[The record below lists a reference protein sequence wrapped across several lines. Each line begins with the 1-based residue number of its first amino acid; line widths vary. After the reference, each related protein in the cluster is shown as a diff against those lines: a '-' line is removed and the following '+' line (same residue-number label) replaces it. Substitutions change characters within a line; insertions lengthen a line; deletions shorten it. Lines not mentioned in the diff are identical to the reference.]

1 MLLLLFSK
9 FSFPFFISNLY
20 QTDVTLKFAALS
32 MGIDQNDQDEKQ
44 LQDYK
49 IKGEGRHE
57 KKPIILLL
65 SFPIFHLTFLLKIG
79 WNEPNSIIR
88 ENISKR

>member
-49 IKGEGRHE
+49 IEGEGRHE
-57 KKPIILLL
+57 KNPIILLR
-65 SFPIFHLTFLLKIG
+65 SFPTFHLTFLLKIC
-79 WNEPNSIIR
+79 WNEPNALIR
-88 ENISKR
+88 ENISKC

>member
-44 LQDYK
+44 LQDYN

-57 KKPIILLL
+57 KKTNHSSSIVPYFSSIF
-65 SFPIFHLTFLLKIG
+65 SF
-79 WNEPNSIIR
+79 
-88 ENISKR
+88 ENRLE